1 MPAMKSLERAAMFEA
16 LNGVIEEIDA
26 IFEEYGFKPEDFDP
40 DNLEFADIP
49 DLEIAKVYSHVHG
62 LKEAVE

>member
-1 MPAMKSLERAAMFEA
+1 MPTRKSLERAAMFEA
-16 LNGVIEEIDA
+16 INAAIEEIDA
-26 IFEEYGFKPEDFDP
+26 IFEEYGFKREDFDP

>member
-1 MPAMKSLERAAMFEA
+1 MKTLERAAIFEA
-16 LNGVIEEIDA
+16 LHTVIEEIDA
-26 IFEEYGFKPEDFDP
+26 IFEEYGFNPEDFDP

>member
-1 MPAMKSLERAAMFEA
+1 MKSLERAAMFEA
-16 LNGVIEEIDA
+16 LNLVIEDIDS
-26 IFEEYGFKPEDFDP
+26 IFEEYGFNPKDFDP
-40 DNLEFADIP
+40 DNVEFFDIP